1 MIKNKINE
9 QGYQEAILVRDG
21 IVTEGCHS
29 NFFMVKNNKLITHPA
44 DNFILHGITRHYVIT
59 LAKELHIEV
68 EEREFPLQKCMRP
81 MNASSQR
88 RHLKYSQSFKL
99 VTSSSGTAKE
109 DRLQRNSKL
118 HMKKVFVCLKLR
130 TNIEEKAGI
139 TPAFFHDII
148 QG

>member
-1 MIKNKINE
+1 MERGIKVTVEEDIRWKFCHIKSLNLLPNIMIKNKINE

-68 EEREFPLQKCMRP
+68 EGIF
-81 MNASSQR
+81 
-88 RHLKYSQSFKL
+88 
-99 VTSSSGTAKE
+99 TSRS
-109 DRLQRNSKL
+109 
-118 HMKKVFVCLKLR
+118 V
-130 TNIEEKAGI
+130 
-139 TPAFFHDII
+139 
-148 QG
+148 

>member
-1 MIKNKINE
+1 MEQGIKVTVEEDIRWKFCHIKSLNLLPNIMIKNKINE

-68 EEREFPLQKCMRP
+68 EENFHFKKYMRP
-81 MNASSQR
+81 MSASSQR
-88 RHLKYSQSFKL
+88 HHLKYSQSFKL
-99 VTSSSGTAKE
+99 VTSSSETEKE
-109 DRLQRNSKL
+109 GNYK
-118 HMKKVFVCLKLR
+118 
-130 TNIEEKAGI
+130 E
-139 TPAFFHDII
+139 TPSCI
-148 QG
+148 

>member
-68 EEREFPLQKCMRP
+68 EERNFHFK
-81 MNASSQR
+81 
-88 RHLKYSQSFKL
+88 KYMS
-99 VTSSSGTAKE
+99 
-109 DRLQRNSKL
+109 R
-118 HMKKVFVCLKLR
+118 
-130 TNIEEKAGI
+130 
-139 TPAFFHDII
+139 
-148 QG
+148 